1 MSWYN
6 SNWQYRLPI
15 SVNNLGGASTIDVN
29 VIPTGDVELF
39 WSKVAST
46 GYDVRFTASD
56 GASPLAYNRASWTH
70 ATRSASFNVD
80 AVSAASSDATVVIF
94 MYFGYSA
101 ASDGST
107 SVTIA
112 SPKTGSIEVASPGTP
127 RVNLV
132 PFRAGET
139 LAQQKVTKAA
149 AEQIDVWIDC
159 RKALQS
165 RSDAYSNSQR
175 FEEIGY
181 IQVAVEEGGTDDAG
195 RYDEAL
201 TTISDPGWVKVRV
214 KGGSSGTDYTL
225 IVTVGTSS
233 TRVLEARA
241 VVDVQDI
248 DES

>member
-1 MSWYN
+1 MSWYH
-6 SNWQYRLPI
+6 SNWQYRLPV

-39 WSKVAST
+39 WSKVAAT
-46 GYDVRFTASD
+46 GNDVRFTASD
-56 GASPLAYNRASWTH
+56 GGTELAYNRASWGY
-70 ATRSASFNVD
+70 AARSASFNVD
-80 AVSAASSDATVVIF
+80 SVTPSSSDATVVIF

-112 SPKTGSIEVASPGTP
+112 SAKTSAIEVASPGTP
-127 RVNLV
+127 RVNLI
-132 PFRAGET
+132 PFRPGET

-159 RKALQS
+159 RRALQG

-175 FEEIGY
+175 FEEIGHVT
-181 IQVAVEEGGTDDAG
+181 VAVEAGGTDDAG

-225 IVTVGTSS
+225 VVTIGTSQ

>member
-15 SVNNLGGASTIDVN
+15 SVNNLSGASTIDAT

-46 GYDVRFTASD
+46 GHDVRFTASD
-56 GASPLAYNRASWTH
+56 GATLLAYNRASWTY
-70 ATRSASFNVD
+70 ASRSASFDVD
-80 AVSAASSDATVVIF
+80 SISASSSDATVVIF

-107 SVTIA
+107 SPTISGA
-112 SPKTGSIEVASPGTP
+112 KSTSIEVASPGTP

-132 PFRAGET
+132 PFRPGET

-149 AEQIDVWIDC
+149 AEEIDVWIDC
-159 RKALQS
+159 RKALQN
-165 RSDAYSNSQR
+165 RTDAYSNSQR
-175 FEEIGY
+175 FEEIDY
-181 IQVAVEEGGTDDAG
+181 IQVAVEAGGTDDAG
-195 RYDEAL
+195 RYNEAL

-225 IVTVGTSS
+225 VVTVGTST

-241 VVDVQDI
+241 IVDVQDI